1 MGTNIH
7 NPSSMEKFETWTE
20 ALMAS
25 LYEMSATLV
34 GFLPNLLAA
43 LVVLILGIIVAASLG
58 KLVAKLIELTR
69 VDLLLDKL
77 GINKASKSIGKIKVS
92 GILGWLVKWFLII
105 VVLMGVAEILG
116 LVQIIDFLY
125 EVARYLPNVIIA
137 IVILLIGIV
146 AGNFV
151 YEIVHRAV
159 NASKMHSPRALANL
173 AKWGII
179 IFALVPAIKQL
190 GVDTS
195 MVEILFTGLVA
206 MLALAGGIAFGLGG
220 KESAG
225 KWLEEIKKKF

>member
-1 MGTNIH
+1 
-7 NPSSMEKFETWTE
+7 MEKFETWTE